1 MWNKS
6 KNILGGKKSKNL
18 LAGVGGRLLG
28 TQE

>member
-6 KNILGGKKSKNL
+6 KNVLGGKKSKKS